1 MISNNEA
8 IGGIGLSQAK
18 KSQHP
23 SWLKKHWKQCEQC
36 RAFLSKA
43 YNHWLY
49 PEEQIDDNSYQ

>member
-1 MISNNEA
+1 MKGS
-8 IGGIGLSQAK
+8 GDGRQK

-43 YNHWLY
+43 RSYWPY
-49 PEEQIDDNSYQ
+49 PEEQNDDNGSQ